1 VHVMDLNCLTWIFSL
16 VLAKQ
21 LGFGQSH
28 PHTPLHPSLVAHFA
42 TLIMVVQR
50 GGGGGDVITG
60 HVHLWQ
66 SWDQG
71 C

>member
-1 VHVMDLNCLTWIFSL
+1 MDLNCLTWIFNL

-21 LGFGQSH
+21 LGFGQLH
-28 PHTPLHPSLVAHFA
+28 PPTPLHPSLVAPFA
-42 TLIMVVQR
+42 ASIMVVQT
-50 GGGGGDVITG
+50 GGGVGGDVITG